1 MKKTWAIA
9 MVLAAFGAAGST
21 PVMADDAPAKV
32 EIRRAETKAA
42 EGLTEATVVGS
53 ENKVYLHKE
62 AELNGADIA
71 QVGVTTDKDGN
82 PAVEMTLTKDG
93 AKKLAKLSE
102 DHKDKPLAIL
112 VDGKV
117 VNAPIVRATL
127 GDKVVIT
134 GKFTKAEAEKLA
146 KKIKAD

>member
-1 MKKTWAIA
+1 MKRTWAIA
-9 MVLAAFGAAGST
+9 MVLAAFGVSGSL
-21 PVMADDAPAKV
+21 PVWADDAPAKV

-42 EGLTEATVVGS
+42 EGLTEANVVGS
-53 ENKVYLHKE
+53 ESKIYLHKE
-62 AELNGADIA
+62 AELSGADIA
-71 QVGVTTDKDGN
+71 SVGVTTDKEGA
-82 PAVEMTLTKDG
+82 PAVEMTLTKEG
-93 AKKLAKLSE
+93 AKKLAKVSE

-117 VNAPIVRATL
+117 VFAPVVRATL